1 MSLICDKKERK
12 KSKWLIGAIVSLKM
26 FQIQLQ
32 LILPVYANKEDIGKN
47 KLSKMRDVR
56 FLVSMKVYF

>member
-1 MSLICDKKERK
+1 MSLSCDKKERK